1 MLNTKL
7 ILGGVGPQFS
17 KFVAEPYNNAKAGLN
32 ANQVVS
38 TKAAYFFVYDWLRGQ
53 KKGLFRLFS

>member
-17 KFVAEPYNNAKAGLN
+17 KFVAQPYNNAKAGLN
-32 ANQVVS
+32 TNQVVS
-38 TKAAYFFVYDWLRGQ
+38 TKAAYFFLSSIGCVDR
-53 KKGLFRLFS
+53 KKDF